1 VPHEDV
7 RASHQYKGIA
17 FHDLLLEVSGNL
29 FAVQYDV
36 EAGVLFLFIDAQV
49 DGEVNGDQAP
59 VRP

>member
-1 VPHEDV
+1 M
-7 RASHQYKGIA
+7 
-17 FHDLLLEVSGNL
+17 
-29 FAVQYDV
+29 QYDV